1 MVTKEAAVKKMGA
14 GEFKAKCLAVL
25 DSVAREREAVYVT
38 KRGKLVAV
46 VVPPEDGDGDVA
58 QSLLGSVIAE
68 GDIVGSVDESWEA
81 DR

>member
-1 MVTKEAAVKKMGA
+1 MKKMGA

-25 DSVAREREAVYVT
+25 DSVAREQEAVYIT

-46 VVPPEDGDGDVA
+46 LVPPAEAAEGLA
-58 QSLLGSVIAE
+58 RSLEGSVLAE
-68 GDIVGSVDESWEA
+68 GDIVGPLGEEWEA